1 MKFKLKALV
10 AAVALAACVGQAAA
24 APVLPT
30 ATTSSDLLFFAID
43 QAAGNSFVFD
53 LGSTS
58 NLLSLNQNITGSA
71 WTSFLS
77 AEGNSLSNVTWGL
90 AYDQGNNAATSLWG
104 TTVTSGMSIGSETAA
119 KMSAGRVSF
128 NNLLASSQF
137 SAVNVGGSVFTTNAD
152 TFGNYTTGLKNSFN
166 ANAAGWTVDN
176 SVGTAA
182 DFYTVT
188 AATSAAG
195 GTLIASGITFDG
207 VSVAVAAVP
216 EPETYSMLFAG
227 LMMLGAIARRRKI

>member
-24 APVLPT
+24 APVVPT

-53 LGSTS
+53 LGSAS
-58 NLLSLNQNITGSA
+58 NLLSLNQDITGSA

-77 AEGNSLSNVTWGL
+77 AEGNSLSSVTWGL

-104 TTVTSGMSIGSETAA
+104 TTVTSGMSIGSETSA
-119 KMSAGRVSF
+119 KMSAGRTSF
-128 NNLLASSQF
+128 NFLLGSSQY
-137 SAVNVGGSVFTTNAD
+137 SAVSAGGSAFTNAANA
-152 TFGNYTTGLKNSFN
+152 GNYTFGLKNN
-166 ANAAGWTVDN
+166 WGGNAAGWTADN
-176 SVGTAA
+176 AVGTAA

-188 AATSAAG
+188 TATSAAG